1 MKGAPLDNKVIVQSL
16 SRDARNALRVSV
28 RQSVGSTSDEVRDL
42 ARGGSAHGAVVLAEE
57 QTQGRGRRGRVWH
70 SPAGANLY
78 CSVGW
83 EFSQGMSQ
91 LSGLGLAVGAIVADM
106 LASEY
111 AVELQLKWPND
122 LFFNGRKLGGILI
135 ESPGNLDGQQQVII
149 GLGLNID
156 MPESAHQAINRPWT
170 DLREVLGEMV
180 DRNALAAALLSYLV
194 SGLDRFK
201 ASGLAPWVSVW
212 EERDFLRGRSVLV
225 DGVPPVSGVAAG
237 IDCTGELIL
246 ETEAGRRLIA
256 GGEASLLEVGPLQ

>member
-28 RQSVGSTSDEVRDL
+28 RQSVGSTSDEVRDQ

-83 EFSQGMSQ
+83 EFSQSLSQ
-91 LSGLGLAVGAIVADM
+91 LSCLGLAIGAIVADV

-122 LFFNGRKLGGILI
+122 LFFGGRKLGGILI
-135 ESPGNLDGQQQVII
+135 ETLGNLDGRQQVII
-149 GLGLNID
+149 GLGLNIG
-156 MPESAHQAINRPWT
+156 MPETAHEAINRPWT
-170 DLREVLGEMV
+170 DLREALGESV
-180 DRNALAAALLSYLV
+180 DRNALAAVLLSYLV
-194 SGLDRFK
+194 SGLDRFEE
-201 ASGLAPWVSVW
+201 SGLAPWASVW
-212 EERDFLRGRSVLV
+212 EERDFLKGRSVLV